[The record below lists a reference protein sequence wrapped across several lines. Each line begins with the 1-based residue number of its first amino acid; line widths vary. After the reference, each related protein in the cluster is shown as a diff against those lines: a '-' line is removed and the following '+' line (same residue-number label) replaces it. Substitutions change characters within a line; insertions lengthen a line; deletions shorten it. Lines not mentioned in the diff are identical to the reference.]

1 MSGALVPPAGDAVA
15 AALRR
20 VAGPA
25 EAVRGWVPLPA
36 APEGWTWRAGA
47 LERVVGARRWT
58 IGRRAAWDARWQLL
72 LWRDG
77 RAYLVRQGEADAVG
91 EWAALV
97 VVAETFEEMGEGWR
111 ATIGAGEGV
120 AALVR
125 YAGGGAG

>member
-25 EAVRGWVPLPA
+25 EAVREWVPLPA
-36 APEGWTWRAGA
+36 APEGWAWRAGA
-47 LERVVGARRWT
+47 LERASGARRWT
-58 IGRRAAWDARWQLL
+58 IGRRAAWDALWQML

-97 VVAETFEEMGEGWR
+97 VVAECFEEMGEEWR
-111 ATIGAGEGV
+111 AQSEAPAG
-120 AALVR
+120 
-125 YAGGGAG
+125 